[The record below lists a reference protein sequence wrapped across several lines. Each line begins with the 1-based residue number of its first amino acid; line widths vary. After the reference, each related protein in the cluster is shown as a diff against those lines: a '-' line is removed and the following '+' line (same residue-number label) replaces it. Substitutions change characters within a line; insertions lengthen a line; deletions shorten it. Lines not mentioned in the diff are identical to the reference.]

1 MARTAAPSRAASA
14 QLATDLTVALSRVVR
29 RLRQAHTPG
38 DLTLSEASVLAR
50 LDRETT
56 ASPTELALGERIKPQ
71 AMASTLAALESQGLV
86 SRSPDPADGR
96 RALIALTPAGRAA
109 LGHRRSVKTALMTR
123 ALSEFTADER
133 TQIRQTIA
141 LLDRLA
147 DRL

>member
-1 MARTAAPSRAASA
+1 VARTAAPSRTDTA

-50 LDRETT
+50 LDQETT
-56 ASPTELALGERIKPQ
+56 ASPTELALGERVKPQ
-71 AMASTLAALESQGLV
+71 ARASTLAALESQGLV
-86 SRSPDPADGR
+86 SRSPDRADGR
-96 RALIALTPAGRAA
+96 RALIGLTPAGRAA
-109 LGHRRSVKTALMTR
+109 LSHRRSVKTSLMTR
-123 ALSEFTADER
+123 ALSDFTADER
-133 TQIRQTIA
+133 AQIRQAIT

>member
-1 MARTAAPSRAASA
+1 M
-14 QLATDLTVALSRVVR
+14 ALSRVVR

-50 LDRETT
+50 LDRETI

-96 RALIALTPAGRAA
+96 RALITLTPAGRAA